1 MEERLAAAEAE
12 LARQPSVAAVIQTL
26 CSELV
31 GTLDASS
38 CITSRVVGDLL
49 VQIAEGSGTGEKLQQ
64 LGHGYLLADYPL
76 TRRVLDRREPE
87 VVSLDDPEAD
97 ESEAALLRKL
107 GFDALLMVPLVAAG
121 RPWAL
126 VEVYGRDR
134 DFDPGDTAAAVRLA
148 TAAGALIERLSS

>member
-1 MEERLAAAEAE
+1 MEERLATAEAE

-76 TRRVLDRREPE
+76 TRRVLERREPE
-87 VVSLDDPEAD
+87 VVSVGDPAAD

-107 GFDALLMVPLVAAG
+107 GFDALLMVPLVAEG

-126 VEVYGRDR
+126 VEVYGLGREFEPADAE
-134 DFDPGDTAAAVRLA
+134 TAVRLA
-148 TAAGALIERLSS
+148 GTAGTL